1 MERFVRSL
9 RILWRSERLLA
20 EQDFRLGAQ
29 RIQFNA
35 LAGLVGLFGLVMLSL
50 AVFYALVPYWGD
62 ALAALAV
69 GLGDVALA
77 AGLTA
82 YARSLHHPA
91 EIDMVREM
99 RDIALGDLEEEMA
112 LAEEEIASMK
122 ADVKKFVAS
131 PVDALLPG
139 LVGPLV
145 GAVARGL
152 AAAKKD

>member
-9 RILWRSERLLA
+9 RILWRSERLLV
-20 EQDFRLGAQ
+20 EQDVRLGAR

-50 AVFYALVPYWGD
+50 ASFFALVPYWGE

-69 GLGDVALA
+69 AVGDLVLA
-77 AGLTA
+77 AGLIA
-82 YARSLHHPA
+82 YARSLTLPA
-91 EIDMVREM
+91 EIDMVREV
-99 RDIALGDLEEEMA
+99 RDIALSDLEEEMA
-112 LAEEEIASMK
+112 LAEEEIASVK
-122 ADVKKFVAS
+122 ADVQKFVAN

-145 GAVARGL
+145 AAIARGL
-152 AAAKKD
+152 ASARKQ